1 MATIVEGVRH
11 SRTLKYAH
19 TEAVEAGDVIVAN
32 GNVLVA
38 VSDADAGEQNVY
50 VYRARVAFEK
60 GAESIGA
67 AVPVY
72 WSQSSGQATASEAGN
87 TKIGITVEAAS
98 AADDEVLA
106 SLHEN

>member
-50 VYRARVAFEK
+50 VYQARVAFEK

-72 WSQSSGQATASEAGN
+72 CVNVGETEETAAPNKVAINLQQS
-87 TKIGITVEAAS
+87 
-98 AADDEVLA
+98 
-106 SLHEN
+106 